1 MDQATNPST
10 ASNTDPS
17 KDQSMGSSM
26 RSDTLSHAAVES
38 SANAAATP
46 SATSAGSS
54 SATSAGSLSATS
66 AGQPEQT
73 LFEYQ
78 APEYLSYQR
87 GASWYLLSFIVVA
100 VIAYIG
106 FLLSA
111 VGFSALLI
119 FVTGLFFAHTLSQP
133 KAVSVRIS
141 NKAFYINDQQIAK
154 DKLESLWIEK
164 AGANMG
170 IIHLFKAHSTFA
182 LRSIPY
188 INLDSED
195 LEAKLYK
202 NFKQNKSDFSHIL
215 IDLSHLLKI

>member
-17 KDQSMGSSM
+17 TDQNMGSSM

-38 SANAAATP
+38 SANAAATL

-54 SATSAGSLSATS
+54 SATD

-73 LFEYQ
+73 LFECQ

-87 GASWYLLSFIVVA
+87 GVSWYLLSFIVVA

>member
-17 KDQSMGSSM
+17 KDQNMGSSM

-46 SATSAGSS
+46 SATD
-54 SATSAGSLSATS
+54 

-73 LFEYQ
+73 LFECQ

-87 GASWYLLSFIVVA
+87 GVSWYLLSFIVVA
-100 VIAYIG
+100 IIAYIG

-202 NFKQNKSDFSHIL
+202 NFKQNKSDFSHVL

>member
-17 KDQSMGSSM
+17 TDQNMGSSM

-54 SATSAGSLSATS
+54 SATD

-73 LFEYQ
+73 LFECQ

-87 GASWYLLSFIVVA
+87 GVSWYLLSFIVVA

-202 NFKQNKSDFSHIL
+202 NFKQNKSDFSHVL